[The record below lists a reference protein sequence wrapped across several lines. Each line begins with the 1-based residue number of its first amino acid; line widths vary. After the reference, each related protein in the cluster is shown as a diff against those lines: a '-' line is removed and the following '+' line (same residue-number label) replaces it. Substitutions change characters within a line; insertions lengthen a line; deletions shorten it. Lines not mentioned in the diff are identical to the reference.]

1 MYHID
6 DDVQNDNEINDE
18 ILIGIDVVEHDDDEH
33 ELLDV
38 TLFDQMIEVLDDAE
52 NVVVYHDKNN
62 DILDDEDDLVEQQ
75 YEHLDDAEVDEID
88 DDYDVIDV
96 MLHTIEVDEVDD
108 LIIKHDEADANEL
121 LLLDIRKL
129 EVD

>member
-1 MYHID
+1 M
-6 DDVQNDNEINDE
+6 
-18 ILIGIDVVEHDDDEH
+18 
-33 ELLDV
+33 

-62 DILDDEDDLVEQQ
+62 DILDDEDDLAEQQ
-75 YEHLDDAEVDEID
+75 YEHLDDVEVDEID
-88 DDYDVIDV
+88 DDYDVVDV

-108 LIIKHDEADANEL
+108 LIIKHDEADVNEL